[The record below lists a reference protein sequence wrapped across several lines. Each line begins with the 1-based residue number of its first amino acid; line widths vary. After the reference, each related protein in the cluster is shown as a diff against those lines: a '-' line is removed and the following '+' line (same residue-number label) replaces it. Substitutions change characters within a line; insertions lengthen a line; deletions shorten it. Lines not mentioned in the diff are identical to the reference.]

1 MNSLYTLATRQT
13 ASISSDL
20 SRWEAG
26 MLSEGERKALIGQV
40 TASLAGLSRTVD
52 DYENMSRRELVQEKQ
67 DKALLHVCCL
77 PRRSSLMVINR
88 RVEKFKSEYAE
99 LNKKFQDL
107 KAAPESN
114 ATSNAFSSGAAHR
127 RSSVS
132 GRNGASSGLAESPFA
147 SSASSRYQS
156 GAQSRR
162 EALLGHQPQPST
174 RRIGAALDENSFY
187 NNAGSALDDYI
198 AQGQA
203 ILGNLGNQRDMMK
216 GTQRRLLSAANTL
229 GLSRSTIS
237 FIERRGKSDSF
248 ILAIGAVFVFVSFYF
263 ILRWFG

>member
-67 DKALLHVCCL
+67 DKALL
-77 PRRSSLMVINR
+77 